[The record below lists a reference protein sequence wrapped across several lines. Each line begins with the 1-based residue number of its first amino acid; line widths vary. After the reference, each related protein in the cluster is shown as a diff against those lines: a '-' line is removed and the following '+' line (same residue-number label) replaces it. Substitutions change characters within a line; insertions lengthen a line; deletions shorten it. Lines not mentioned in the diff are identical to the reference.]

1 MVEMGYL
8 YQTQDRYSVL
18 RLGNIT
24 PLKDENTHVVMRT
37 YEEKEPD
44 KKKKT
49 AKSVRKRSTDALTSA
64 GYDLFEALRKL
75 RLEIAREESMPP
87 YIVFSDKTLID
98 MCVKKPSNESEML
111 EVSGVGE
118 NKLKKYGQRFLEEIQ
133 NFCRDRP
140 DAVLSMPES

>member
-1 MVEMGYL
+1 M
-8 YQTQDRYSVL
+8 
-18 RLGNIT
+18 
-24 PLKDENTHVVMRT
+24 KK
-37 YEEKEPD
+37 KEPD